1 MFPLKKLLA
10 ALLLPPAGPLLLAAF
25 GLALAIRAK
34 SRRWRYGGAGLA
46 ALALGILFSLSLP
59 VVSHA
64 LIAPLQ
70 RLPQPAPAMLSQAQA
85 IVVLGGGERHT
96 LQRIHY
102 AARLARQTG
111 LPLLVTGGAPQG
123 GQPEG
128 ETMAAILR
136 EDFALPPRWVE
147 TRSRDTAENAAY
159 SSALL
164 KPAQVRVIVLVSHA
178 WHLPRAVPLFVRQ
191 GFTVIPA
198 PAADQGLLPS
208 LRARWLPSSQALD
221 TSALA
226 LNEYLGGFVY
236 RFLNY
241 P

>member
-1 MFPLKKLLA
+1 
-10 ALLLPPAGPLLLAAF
+10 
-25 GLALAIRAK
+25 
-34 SRRWRYGGAGLA
+34 
-46 ALALGILFSLSLP
+46 

-70 RLPQPAPAMLSQAQA
+70 RFPQPALASLSQAQA

-102 AARLARQTG
+102 AVRLARQTG

-136 EDFALPPRWVE
+136 EDFALSPRWVE

-159 SSALL
+159 SAALL
-164 KPAQVRVIVLVSHA
+164 KPAQIRVIVLVSHA
-178 WHLPRAVPLFVRQ
+178 WHLPRAVPLFARQ
-191 GFTVIPA
+191 DFTVIPA
-198 PAADQGLLPS
+198 PAAYQGLLPS
-208 LRARWLPSSQALD
+208 FRARWLPSSQALD

-236 RFLNY
+236 RLFSY